1 MPQTTTSTRNKR
13 VRVTFPPSALRAH
26 GVYRRTGAERSAHR
40 IAPPPALVAMYRTC
54 GAHRQF
60 TELPD
65 VLLAHIAE
73 YATCCL
79 SPVFNGPQAGTVVI
93 LG

>member
-1 MPQTTTSTRNKR
+1 MSGKR

-26 GVYRRTGAERSAHR
+26 GVYHRANGGAERSAHR
-40 IAPPPALVAMYRTC
+40 VAAPPDLVPMYRTC
-54 GAHRQF
+54 GAHPRF
-60 TELPD
+60 TQ
-65 VLLAHIAE
+65 LAHIAE

-79 SPVFNGPQAGTVVI
+79 SPVFNGSQAGTVVI

>member
-1 MPQTTTSTRNKR
+1 MPHKR

-26 GVYRRTGAERSAHR
+26 GVYHRANGGAERSAHR
-40 IAPPPALVAMYRTC
+40 VAAPPALVLMYRTC
-54 GAHRQF
+54 GAHPRF
-60 TELPD
+60 TLLPD
-65 VLLAHIAE
+65 VVLAQIAE

>member
-1 MPQTTTSTRNKR
+1 MPHKR

-26 GVYRRTGAERSAHR
+26 GVYRRAANGGGERSAHR
-40 IAPPPALVAMYRTC
+40 VAPPPALVPMYRTC
-54 GAHRQF
+54 GAHPRF